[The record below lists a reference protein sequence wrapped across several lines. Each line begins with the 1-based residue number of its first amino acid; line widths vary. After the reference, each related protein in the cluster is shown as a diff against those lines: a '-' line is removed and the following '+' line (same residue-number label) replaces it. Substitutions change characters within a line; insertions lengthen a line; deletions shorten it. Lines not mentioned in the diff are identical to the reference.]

1 MSIVYKVT
9 ITRPDFDRLCFF
21 EVLPLYD
28 FTDDFPCSFGVTL
41 SYEPVITWSELYS
54 RKHELRPDL
63 LFFINSIGIESIISN
78 PDSYGSY
85 PLWNPFSL
93 SYTHFITYPTMYA
106 LNLPE
111 PYTSIKNA
119 IHTVGSTVT
128 YEELFVDG
136 IIDTTF
142 VKKYI

>member
-9 ITRPDFDRLCFF
+9 ITRPNFDSLCFY
-21 EVLPLYD
+21 EGMPGY
-28 FTDDFPCSFGVTL
+28 SFMRTWNPTIGCTL
-41 SYEPVITWSELYS
+41 SYEPMITWSKLYS

-63 LFFINSIGIESIISN
+63 LFVINSISIESIISN
-78 PDSYGSY
+78 PDIYGSY

>member
-9 ITRPDFDRLCFF
+9 ITRPNFDSLCFC
-21 EVLPLYD
+21 EAVL
-28 FTDDFPCSFGVTL
+28 GVNFMLHLNPAMGITF
-41 SYEPVITWSELYS
+41 SYEPMITWSELYS

-63 LFFINSIGIESIISN
+63 LFVINSIGIESIISN
-78 PDSYGSY
+78 PDIYGSY

-93 SYTHFITYPTMYA
+93 SYTHLITYPTIDL
-106 LNLPE
+106 LNFPE
-111 PYTSIKNA
+111 PYTSVKNA

>member
-1 MSIVYKVT
+1 VSIVYKVT

>member
-1 MSIVYKVT
+1 VSIVYKVT
-9 ITRPDFDRLCFF
+9 ITRPDFDSLCFF
-21 EVLPLYD
+21 EVLPHYD
-28 FTDDFPCSFGVTL
+28 FTDDFPCSNGCTL

-63 LFFINSIGIESIISN
+63 LFVINSIDIESIISN
-78 PDSYGSY
+78 PHIYGSY

-93 SYTHFITYPTMYA
+93 SYTHLITYPTIDV